1 MGKTRGLNEVAGELP
16 AERMGLI
23 SIPVADETN
32 DRGFE
37 RLRVVEAAVAQ
48 DPALQDGEPDFD
60 LVEPRGMQRRVNE
73 AEAAAVPS
81 VELAPPAVPPVV
93 VDVEVVPDDDHAPLG
108 GAACKNFHEPQ
119 ERGCIAMK
127 DHLAEHLARAHV
139 ERAEQGAR
147 AMTNVLEFI
156 AQAAVR
162 RDVRRVHPREHLHG
176 LLIDAK
182 HVDVFRRVE
191 VEPADAPDLGPEVGV
206 WAV

>member
-1 MGKTRGLNEVAGELP
+1 
-16 AERMGLI
+16 MGLV
-23 SIPVADETN
+23 SIPVANEAN

-48 DPALQDGEPDFD
+48 DPALQDGEPDLD
-60 LVEPRGMQRRVNE
+60 LIEPRGVQRRVNE

-81 VELAPPAVPPVV
+81 VELAPPAVPPIV

-108 GAACKNFHEPQ
+108 GAACKGLHEPQ
-119 ERGCIAMK
+119 ERTRVAMR
-127 DHLAEHLARAHV
+127 DDLAEHLPRAHV

-147 AMTNVLEFI
+147 AMANVLEFI

-162 RDVRRVHPREHLHG
+162 CDVRRVHPREHLHG
-176 LLIDAK
+176 LLVDAK
-182 HVDVFRRVE
+182 HVDVFRGVE
-191 VEPADAPDLGPEVGV
+191 VEPADAADFGPEVWV